1 MMIKVCGM
9 RDARNMR
16 AVADAGA
23 DIIGMIF
30 HRPSPRCVTVAVSRP
45 DIMSRIDRQ
54 HRQGMAEGHGVCGR
68 HAALAGVFLDAMLQD
83 IVTAVSD
90 YALDYVQ
97 LHGDESPALVENL
110 RRTVVP
116 DLRPRL
122 KVIKTISVADARD
135 FEKCERYE
143 GTVDLFLFDT
153 ACGQRGGSGR
163 KFDWSLLDAY
173 HGATP
178 FLLSG
183 GIGPDDALMVSR
195 LSHPQL
201 AGVDINSRFET
212 APAMKDARLVAR
224 FIRMLRH

>member
-1 MMIKVCGM
+1 MIKVCGM
-9 RDARNMR
+9 RDGRNMR
-16 AVADAGA
+16 DVAEAGA

-30 HRPSPRCVTVAVSRP
+30 HRPSPRCVAMAGRCP
-45 DIMSRIDRQ
+45 DIMSHFDRQ
-54 HRQGMAEGHGVCGR
+54 YCHVAPAGQNGSGR
-68 HAALAGVFLDAMLQD
+68 NVALAGVFVDAMPQD
-83 IVTAVSD
+83 IVTAVSN

-97 LHGDESPALVENL
+97 LHGDESPAFVENL

-116 DLRPRL
+116 DLRPGL
-122 KVIKTISVADARD
+122 KVIKTISVAASDD
-135 FEKCERYE
+135 FGKCARYE

-173 HGATP
+173 HGSTP

-183 GIGPDDALMVSR
+183 GIGPDDAPLVR
-195 LSHPQL
+195 CLDHPRL
-201 AGVDINSRFET
+201 AGVDINSCFET

-224 FIRMLRH
+224 FIRMLRP